1 MRRLFSFQN
10 QDDLELIITRN
21 VSEGPAKLS
30 LADASG
36 WDTPIRCSAKLAM
49 AFSSLQIRLILLKVH
64 DYVMDYF
71 RHSFGDVGLRTCN
84 WCDLK
89 RIHPHLARYCNRC
102 GFASSY
108 SRATIGVK

>member
-10 QDDLELIITRN
+10 QDDLELIITRY
-21 VSEGPAKLS
+21 VSEGPVKLS

-64 DYVMDYF
+64 DHVMDYF
-71 RHSFGDVGLRTCN
+71 RRSFGDVGLGTCN
-84 WCDLK
+84 RCDLK
-89 RIHPHLARYCNRC
+89 RIHPPFANHCYRC
-102 GFASSY
+102 GFAPSN